1 MDLNTLAK
9 QIYLANV
16 AKGFY
21 EDNSRLVQ
29 FLIDQ
34 KAPLEM
40 IETAEKAIVGQR
52 LSLIVSE
59 VSELLEGNRKDK
71 TVKRSTYFDD
81 AWKKTAFEIS
91 ERDFKIAFEEV
102 VKDTQEDEAADA
114 IIRLLDFAGAYD
126 IDIDFHVKA
135 KLRYNSLRPHKHG
148 KTY

>member
-1 MDLNTLAK
+1 MELNKLAK
-9 QIYLANV
+9 EIYLANV
-16 AKGFY
+16 EKGFY
-21 EDNSRLVQ
+21 EDNGKLLQ

-40 IETAEKAIVGQR
+40 IQTAEKAIVGQR

-71 TVKRSTYFDD
+71 TVLLSNYFDKK
-81 AWKKTAFEIS
+81 WKEDVFKVTDK
-91 ERDFKIAFEEV
+91 DFKIAFEEV

-114 IIRLLDFAGAYD
+114 IIRLLDFCGAYG

-135 KLRYNSLRPHKHG
+135 KLKYNSLRPHKHG

>member
-1 MDLNTLAK
+1 MNLNELAK

-21 EDNSRLVQ
+21 EDNNELII
-29 FLIDQ
+29 FL
-34 KAPLEM
+34 KHNNAPKEV

-81 AWKKTAFEIS
+81 AWKRTAFEIS
-91 ERDFKIAFEEV
+91 DRDFKMAFEEV

-114 IIRLLDFAGAYD
+114 IIRLLDFSGAYD